1 MLFVDDDPIVLRLV
15 SRQLTERGFDV
26 TCCEDGL
33 TAEQLATQQPF
44 DAMVIDHQLP
54 GMLGV
59 ELLARVR
66 ALDSAVTIVMLS
78 GSIEVPEVVRAIRA
92 GAEDVQIK
100 PVDIDLLVATI
111 ERGLVRTTLTRSRQL
126 LSAQVSDPFGV
137 LDPFQA
143 MQRIVRLAGHAA
155 PLDVPVLIVGE
166 AGTGKHAIA
175 SIVHQLSLRA
185 HRPFLSLA
193 LHGRDDDAIVAELRA
208 LLSGPLGARATEGH
222 GGTLFLDGIDR
233 PGPLLQRWL
242 HALVDARVLAP
253 DGSTVPPLR
262 VIAST
267 TRDLRSEVSRGQLL
281 AALHQRLSMVTIAV
295 PSLRERGADAIAL
308 LARRIIERLRLEAG
322 EGPTQIG
329 VAALHWLGS
338 VPWPGNAPQLRD
350 VLEDAFLRAL
360 DAEVIDDVHLEAAL
374 AARGLLPEGEHATAA
389 AHDWSLRTVERRHIQ
404 SVLNMTGDHRT
415 QAARLLGIT
424 RTTLYKKIAEYG
436 LDVTP

>member
-1 MLFVDDDPIVLRLV
+1 MLLVDDDTILLGLV
-15 SRQLTERGFDV
+15 SRQLTDRGFDV
-26 TCCEDGL
+26 TSCEDGL
-33 TAEQLATQQPF
+33 AAEALATQQAF
-44 DAMVIDHQLP
+44 DAMVLDHQLP

-66 ALDSAVTIVMLS
+66 SHDPAVTIVLLS
-78 GSIEVPEVVRAIRA
+78 GSIEIPEVVRAIRA

-100 PVDIDLLVATI
+100 PVDIDLLTATI
-111 ERGLVRTTLTRSRQL
+111 ERGLVRTSLTRSRQL
-126 LSAQVSDPFGV
+126 LSAQVSDPFGL
-137 LDPFQA
+137 LDPFQS
-143 MQRIVRLAGHAA
+143 MQRVVRLAGHAA
-155 PLDVPVLIVGE
+155 PLDVPVLLVGE

-185 HRPFLSLA
+185 HRPLLSLA
-193 LHGRDDDAIVAELRA
+193 FHGRDDEAVIAELRA
-208 LLSGPLGARATEGH
+208 LLAGPLSARATESQ

-242 HALVDARVLAP
+242 HTLVDPRVLSP
-253 DGSTVPPLR
+253 DGAPVPPLR

-267 TRDLRSEVSRGQLL
+267 TRDLRSDVSRGQLL
-281 AALHQRLSMVTIAV
+281 AAFHQRLSMVTIAV

-308 LARRIIERLRLEAG
+308 LARRIVERLRLESG
-322 EGPTQIG
+322 EGPTQIS
-329 VAALHWLGS
+329 VAASQWLGS

-360 DAEVIDDVHLEAAL
+360 DAEAIDVVHLEGAL
-374 AARGLLPEGEHATAA
+374 AARGLLPGAQDASGAT
-389 AHDWSLRTVERRHIQ
+389 HDWSLRTVERRHIQ
-404 SVLNMTGDHRT
+404 TVLAMTGDHRT

-436 LDVTP
+436 LDVST